1 MCLTLRK
8 KTHSFPPKSSSLMQP
23 SVPVQGTWCN
33 LQWRCSTLPAW
44 ANWRSGSLQ
53 HMTSRYGPGNV
64 WAGGCFKPMD
74 CCRMTRATHFVAS
87 CVSCVLW
94 LDSYHLSHVCLI
106 KTPNKR
112 NKSWWQSYELRSKL
126 CSWPIGHVQTGWS
139 PIGCEGF
146 EFLEFSLSEV
156 IKVSEAVPLWW
167 GADLLSALGCLLT
180 VCFL

>member
-1 MCLTLRK
+1 MCLTLRN
-8 KTHSFPPKSSSLMQP
+8 KTHSFPPKSSALMQP

-112 NKSWWQSYELRSKL
+112 NNSWWQSYAT
-126 CSWPIGHVQTGWS
+126 I
-139 PIGCEGF
+139 EGG
-146 EFLEFSLSEV
+146 LAPYSRIQLLGDFSHWCRV
-156 IKVSEAVPLWW
+156 
-167 GADLLSALGCLLT
+167 
-180 VCFL
+180 F